1 DKRLVGFPT
10 SRGVPENIW
19 RPTPVGSTGFDLG
32 LAEKKQLLPSFGKTT
47 KHTGVEISD
56 DGSLKMKCDFKLGNG
71 GVNMSDYLKRFKSFP
86 YDSVRIDVV
95 CQFHNPYKD
104 VDWTAT
110 RHSNDYALSA
120 FGYAIG
126 SNPSPLWGNPANS
139 ISAVLMSLQISRTP
153 NFYVSKGMQPLY
165 LVSFFGLLTYNLE
178 PADLPSRISVLAALF
193 LTVYAIQWVTIERL
207 PRLPFSTIMDGV
219 AQSVVRALILTA
231 AGACVSF
238 RVGRPPEGCSGECG
252 DDFDTAA
259 AEKIDLIFAVIVLV
273 YIVGWSY
280 SYHV

>member
-1 DKRLVGFPT
+1 MSGPSLVLNSSAKIGTNASTPPLEAEIIAVAEAIRTENFDQVEWHRRPGAGGAATRVSCVVAYKRWDVDSGSGKEILTWNGVLELYWNDKRLVGFPT

-104 VDWTAT
+104 GDCHPAIAADFDRPNLKHRLTDGKYQQVDWTAT

-139 ISAVLMSLQISRTP
+139 ISAVLMSLQVGGQQR
-153 NFYVSKGMQPLY
+153 LY
-165 LVSFFGLLTYNLE
+165 
-178 PADLPSRISVLAALF
+178 
-193 LTVYAIQWVTIERL
+193 
-207 PRLPFSTIMDGV
+207 
-219 AQSVVRALILTA
+219 
-231 AGACVSF
+231 
-238 RVGRPPEGCSGECG
+238 
-252 DDFDTAA
+252 
-259 AEKIDLIFAVIVLV
+259 
-273 YIVGWSY
+273 
-280 SYHV
+280 